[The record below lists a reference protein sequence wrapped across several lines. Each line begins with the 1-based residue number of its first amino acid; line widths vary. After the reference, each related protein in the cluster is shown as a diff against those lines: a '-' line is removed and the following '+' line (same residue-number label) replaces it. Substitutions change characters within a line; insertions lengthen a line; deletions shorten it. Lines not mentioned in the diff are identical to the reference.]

1 MTVISGSLAAKLVV
15 LALLAGCASYIH
27 FRGRVRH
34 GFVRQLTD
42 LSTFLAPYNMLVTMF
57 SGLPRRPI
65 QDVSDFPEM
74 ALLRENWQTLREEAE
89 RLEEGGN
96 IRPAAKHNDVAFNTF
111 FRRGWTRF
119 YVKWYGDPLPSAE
132 ELSPKT
138 VALVQSIPAVNA
150 ALFARLP
157 AHGVLGEHRDPFA
170 GSMRYHLGLK
180 TPNSDACRIYVDGT
194 PYSWRD
200 GEDIVFD
207 ETYIHS
213 VINDTDESRI
223 IFFCDVAR
231 PIRNPIVRAVNRFVT
246 RHIVKITA
254 AQNIDGEQ
262 IGAVNSL
269 SRFVYKI
276 KLFFERAKKANRRLY
291 YAAKY
296 LIIAALA
303 YVTLFR

>member
-15 LALLAGCASYIH
+15 LALLASCASYIH

-132 ELSPKT
+132 ELSPNT
-138 VALVQSIPAVNA
+138 VALVQSIPSVNA

-157 AHGVLGEHRDPFA
+157 PHGVLGEHRDPFA

-180 TPNSDACRIYVDGT
+180 TPNSDACRIYIDGT

>member
-1 MTVISGSLAAKLVV
+1 VISLSLAIKLVV

-42 LSTFLAPYNMLVTMF
+42 HSTFLAPYNVLVTMF
-57 SGLPRRPI
+57 SAVPRRPI
-65 QDVSDFPEM
+65 QEISDFPDL
-74 ALLRENWQTLREEAE
+74 APLRENWQTLREEAE

-132 ELSPKT
+132 ELTPKA
-138 VALVQSIPAVNA
+138 VALVKSITSVNA

-157 AHGVLGEHRDPFA
+157 PRGELGEHRDPFA
-170 GSMRYHLGLK
+170 GSLRYHLGLK
-180 TPNSDACRIYVDGT
+180 TPNSDACRIYIDGT

-213 VINDTDESRI
+213 VRNDTDEARI
-223 IFFCDVAR
+223 ILFCDVAR
-231 PIRNPIVRAVNRFVT
+231 PIRNPIMRAVNRFVT
-246 RHIVKITA
+246 TNVVRITT
-254 AQNIDGEQ
+254 AQNVDGERV
-262 IGAVNSL
+262 GVVNRV
-269 SRFVYKI
+269 SRHVYKI
-276 KLFFERAKKANRRLY
+276 KMLLNDAKNANRRLY
-291 YAAKY
+291 YATKY
-296 LIIAALA
+296 LIIAALVYLA
-303 YVTLFR
+303 LFR

>member
-138 VALVQSIPAVNA
+138 VALVQSIPSVNA

-157 AHGVLGEHRDPFA
+157 PHGVLGEHRDPFA

-180 TPNSDACRIYVDGT
+180 TPNSDACRIYIDGT